1 MKLGLL
7 KHAVLQL
14 QMLQV
19 KPKDFGRERE
29 LENAE
34 TWRKEGP
41 LSPALII
48 LLHSCVFTGRAAVRN
63 CSATWAPE
71 RKTWRATPVGGVTM
85 EKAMSREKT

>member
-7 KHAVLQL
+7 KRAVLQL

-19 KPKDFGRERE
+19 GERE
-29 LENAE
+29 SENAE

-48 LLHSCVFTGRAAVRN
+48 LLHSCVFTGRAAVRTALLRGLQN
-63 CSATWAPE
+63 AKLGEQPQ
-71 RKTWRATPVGGVTM
+71 
-85 EKAMSREKT
+85 